1 MDKPSIGDDS
11 LSNITKLFSR
21 FGWDKKLNEISKEQI
36 IATIVVMQFSKRVE
50 EDEQFTK
57 QQLNELLLEY
67 VKEYDE
73 RSQSIR

>member
-21 FGWDKKLNEISKEQI
+21 FGWDKKLNEISQEQI

>member
-1 MDKPSIGDDS
+1 MDKPSIGDNS